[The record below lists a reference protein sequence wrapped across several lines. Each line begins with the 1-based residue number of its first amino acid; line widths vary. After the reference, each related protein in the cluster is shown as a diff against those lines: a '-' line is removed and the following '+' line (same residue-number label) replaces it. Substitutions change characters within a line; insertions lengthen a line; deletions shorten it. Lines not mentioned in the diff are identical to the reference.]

1 MDLRFS
7 EHRVDACYS
16 GGRSLN
22 RSWAG
27 YSSRVQ
33 RGNRKSVTMMNTVR
47 LLLVCLSLGVAV
59 AAPQAAQANGRCEG
73 VSSAQGVSF
82 GTVVNNIRKRL
93 RDSGGRPLKACT
105 ERRGNGSAI
114 IKVKWLTSDDRLL
127 DVTVD
132 ARTGAIMGVRGN

>member
-1 MDLRFS
+1 
-7 EHRVDACYS
+7 
-16 GGRSLN
+16 
-22 RSWAG
+22 
-27 YSSRVQ
+27 
-33 RGNRKSVTMMNTVR
+33 MMNTVR
-47 LLLVCLSLGVAV
+47 LLFTCFSLAV
-59 AAPQAAQANGRCEG
+59 VPTTAVEANARCEG

-93 RDSGGRPLKACT
+93 RDPGGRPLKACT
-105 ERRGNGSAI
+105 ERRGNGSAV

>member
-1 MDLRFS
+1 MTLRFS

-16 GGRSLN
+16 GDCSLN
-22 RSWAG
+22 RSWAR

-33 RGNRKSVTMMNTVR
+33 RGNRKSQTMLNTVR
-47 LLLVCLSLGVAV
+47 LLFLCLSLGAAI
-59 AAPQAAQANGRCEG
+59 AAPQTASANGRCEG

-93 RDSGGRPLKACT
+93 RDPGGRPLKACT
-105 ERRGNGSAI
+105 ERRGNGKAV

-132 ARTGAIMGVRGN
+132 ARTGAILGVRGN